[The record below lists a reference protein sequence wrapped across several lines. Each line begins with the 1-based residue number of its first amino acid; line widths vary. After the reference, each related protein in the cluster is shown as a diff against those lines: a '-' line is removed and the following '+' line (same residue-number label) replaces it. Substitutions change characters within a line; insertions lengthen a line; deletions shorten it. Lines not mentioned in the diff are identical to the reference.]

1 MEFYGILGE
10 KLGHSLSPRIHK
22 IIFQAIEVE
31 GAYKL
36 FEIPKGKLGEF
47 IDAFKLLKIK
57 GASVTIPYKE
67 EIMKYLD
74 EISPEA
80 QRIGAVNTIA
90 LENNNKLC
98 GYNTDY
104 YGFGYML
111 KVHNIKI
118 QDSVAVI
125 LGNGGATKATAC
137 YLLDNGI
144 KKIYIVSRTPEKDK
158 GINHERVEL
167 IGYEQLKEIKG
178 DMIINTTPVGM
189 FPNEDDIPVD
199 DNIINNFQIVVD
211 IVYNPAMTKF
221 LSKGKELGKEIVGGL
236 SMLIGQGVKS
246 QEIWQKNSID
256 DQTIKD
262 IYEILNREFS

>member
-36 FEIPKGKLGEF
+36 FEIPKGKLEEF
-47 IDAFKLLKIK
+47 IYALRLLKIK

-90 LENNNKLC
+90 LENNKLY

-104 YGFGYML
+104 YGFEYMM
-111 KVHNIKI
+111 KVHNVKI
-118 QDSVAVI
+118 QDSIAVI
-125 LGNGGATKATAC
+125 LGNGGATKAAMY
-137 YLLDNGI
+137 YLLDNGA
-144 KKIYIVSRTPEKDK
+144 KNIYIVSRNPEKNK
-158 GINHERVEL
+158 GINDEKVKL
-167 IGYEQLKEIKG
+167 IGYKELKEVKG

-189 FPNEDDIPVD
+189 FPNEDATPVD
-199 DNIINNFQIVVD
+199 HDIINNFQTLVD
-211 IVYNPAMTKF
+211 IVYNPSMTKF

-256 DQTIKD
+256 DKVIKD
-262 IYEILNREFS
+262 IYEILSREFS